1 MKRMNEKQINTII
14 LLTITLLTSC
24 LSDTV
29 KPDILLNYTPKI
41 TVNTDFDNIWVA
53 GMPVSLEITTSEGSI
68 DSELPKLLKDATV
81 EYVANDGSKGSLLYN
96 AASEHYVTSKSFIP
110 GTAVQLNIKHP
121 SYPSV
126 GSLIRFPE
134 TIDPTGTLSIA
145 GGLDTSGNPAD
156 KLAVSFK
163 DVSGINNYYKIN
175 LHYFN
180 NSISNWVPLTVPRTD
195 PSLAG
200 YNSIVQNDGG
210 ILFSDDLFNGKLK
223 TITMNVSLGYV
234 INNLGDKYKITL
246 SSISEDLFLYYKSLQ
261 RAQDAK
267 EINFQGGYNNAVV
280 IHSNIDGGLGI
291 IGTQSKEDVILK

>member
-1 MKRMNEKQINTII
+1 MKPMNVKQTNTII
-14 LLTITLLTSC
+14 LLTATLLSSC
-24 LSDTV
+24 FSDTV

-68 DSELPKLLKDATV
+68 DSTLPKLLKDATV
-81 EYVANDGSKGSLLYN
+81 EYVATDGSKGSLLYN
-96 AASEHYVTSKSFIP
+96 PATEHYYTSQSFIP
-110 GTAVQLNIKHP
+110 GTAVQLSIKHP

-126 GSLIRFPE
+126 GTLVRFPE
-134 TIDPTGTLSIA
+134 TIEPAGTLSIA

-156 KLAVSFK
+156 KLAISFA
-163 DVSGINNYYKIN
+163 DVGRVNNYYKIN
-175 LHYFN
+175 LYYFN
-180 NSISNWVPLTVPRTD
+180 NTISNWVPLAVPRSD

-210 ILFSDDLFNGKLK
+210 ILFSDYLFNGKSK
-223 TITMNVSLGYV
+223 IITMNVPLGYV

-246 SSISEDLFLYYKSLQ
+246 SSISEDLYLYYQSLQ

-267 EINFQGGYNNAVV
+267 SINFQGGYNNAVV
-280 IHSNIDGGLGI
+280 IHSNIDRGLGI

>member
-1 MKRMNEKQINTII
+1 MKI
-14 LLTITLLTSC
+14 
-24 LSDTV
+24 
-29 KPDILLNYTPKI
+29 
-41 TVNTDFDNIWVA
+41 F
-53 GMPVSLEITTSEGSI
+53 
-68 DSELPKLLKDATV
+68 LPKDRVFFQLFEEVAEHVNEMGIKLKEMVNEPDVDVRANILAQIENLEHKNDDLTHSIFTELGRNFITPFDREDIHYLATSLDDIADYIYASAKKINFYKV
-81 EYVANDGSKGSLLYN
+81 NPNDTGIHKLADL
-96 AASEHYVTSKSFIP
+96 VLQ
-110 GTAVQLNIKHP
+110 GTQEIKKVVLAY
-121 SYPSV
+121 S
-126 GSLIRFPE
+126 
-134 TIDPTGTLSIA
+134 

-163 DVSGINNYYKIN
+163 DVSGVNNYYKIN
-175 LHYFN
+175 LYYFN

>member
-134 TIDPTGTLSIA
+134 TIDTNFSLSTYFETVDGKIQFDIVSKDS
-145 GGLDTSGNPAD
+145 GLEAKIVDTMDEAEEYLD
-156 KLAVSFK
+156 
-163 DVSGINNYYKIN
+163 
-175 LHYFN
+175 
-180 NSISNWVPLTVPRTD
+180 
-195 PSLAG
+195 SL
-200 YNSIVQNDGG
+200 
-210 ILFSDDLFNGKLK
+210 F
-223 TITMNVSLGYV
+223 
-234 INNLGDKYKITL
+234 
-246 SSISEDLFLYYKSLQ
+246 
-261 RAQDAK
+261 
-267 EINFQGGYNNAVV
+267 
-280 IHSNIDGGLGI
+280 
-291 IGTQSKEDVILK
+291 

>member
-1 MKRMNEKQINTII
+1 MKRMNLKPINTII
-14 LLTITLLTSC
+14 LLTVTLLTSC
-24 LSDTV
+24 LSDTI

-68 DSELPKLLKDATV
+68 ASELPKILKDATV
-81 EYVANDGSKGSLLYN
+81 EYVATDGSKGSLLYN
-96 AASEHYVTSKSFIP
+96 AAKEHYVTTKSFTP

-126 GSLIRFPE
+126 RSLVLFPE
-134 TIDPTGTLSIA
+134 TIKPTGTLSIA

-156 KLAVSFK
+156 KLAISFA
-163 DVSGINNYYKIN
+163 DAGGVNNYYKIN
-175 LHYFN
+175 LYYFN
-180 NSISNWVPLTVPRTD
+180 KSISSWVPLAVPRTD

-210 ILFSDDLFNGKLK
+210 ILFSDDLFNGKSK
-223 TITMNVSLGYV
+223 TITINVPLGYV
-234 INNLGDKYKITL
+234 ITNPGDKYKITF
-246 SSISEDLFLYYKSLQ
+246 SSISEDLFMYYKSLQ

-267 EINFQGGYNNAVV
+267 AINFQGGYNNAVV